1 MSRPLAASPLTRTGF
16 AAAVALIAFACG
28 PTAGTPPPPSST
40 TAAAASGSS
49 ASGSSASGDHGWQ
62 VLFDGTAVA
71 GLRPYGDPDAASGT
85 LPASWTIRDG
95 RLRTIAGVGVDLL
108 TDDLFGNFELEFTWA
123 VTPGGNSGVMYHVV
137 ESAEPAWTS
146 GPEYQLLDDSGHPDG
161 ADPTTSAAALYDL
174 IAPGPAKRLAPVGE
188 DNVSRIVVRDGHVEH
203 WLNGERV
210 VAYDWRS
217 DDVLALVAAS
227 KFRDDP
233 AFMAADEGRVA
244 FQHHGQEVSFGRI
257 RIRDL

>member
-1 MSRPLAASPLTRTGF
+1 MRRPVAASQLTRTGL
-16 AAAVALIAFACG
+16 AAAVALVAFACG
-28 PTAGTPPPPSST
+28 PTAGTPPPASLT
-40 TAAAASGSS
+40 TRPATS
-49 ASGSSASGDHGWQ
+49 ASSASGDDGWQ

-71 GLRPYGDPDAASGT
+71 GLRPYGDPDAVSGQ
-85 LPASWTIRDG
+85 LPTSWTIRDG
-95 RLRTIAGVGVDLL
+95 RLWTIAGGGVDLV
-108 TDDLFGNFELEFTWA
+108 TDDVLGNFELEFTWA

-137 ESAEPAWTS
+137 ESAEPSWTS

-174 IAPGPAKRLAPVGE
+174 IAPGPGKRLAPVGE
-188 DNVSRIVVRDGHVEH
+188 DNESRIVVRDGHVEH

-217 DDVLALVAAS
+217 DDVLALAAAS

-233 AFMAADEGRVA
+233 AFMAANEGRVA
-244 FQHHGQEVSFGRI
+244 FQHHGQEVSFGQI
-257 RIRDL
+257 RIRGL